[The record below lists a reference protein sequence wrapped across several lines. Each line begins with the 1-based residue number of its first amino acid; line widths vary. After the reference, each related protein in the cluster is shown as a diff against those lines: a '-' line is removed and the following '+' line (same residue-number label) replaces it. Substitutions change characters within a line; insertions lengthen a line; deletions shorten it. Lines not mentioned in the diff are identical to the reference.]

1 MSVYHP
7 MSVGRM
13 RTALIIVLLPV
24 LATCRSGG
32 EWVYDK
38 PKVTPAQLD
47 RDLTQCRQLT
57 MPKGG
62 MAFPALTGPD
72 REAFNACMAKRG
84 YEVTR
89 Q

>member
-1 MSVYHP
+1 MSGRLR
-7 MSVGRM
+7 VGRV
-13 RTALIIVLLPV
+13 RVGLIVVLLPA

-32 EWVYDK
+32 EWIYDK

-57 MPKGG
+57 MPKGAL
-62 MAFPALTGPD
+62 AFPALTGPD
-72 REAFNACMAKRG
+72 REAFNACMEKRG

-89 Q
+89 H